1 VKNIHFL
8 YFNGWSIDIYYFC
21 ALFMQRKFITNLA
34 LLLFLNLLIKPF
46 WILGIDR
53 KVQVVTG
60 AEDFGLYYALFN
72 FSFLLNSLLDLG
84 ITNFNNK
91 NIAQNSQLL
100 TKHFSNIVGLKF
112 FLALVY
118 TAITFAAA
126 LALGYRG
133 AELNMLIVLSLNQ
146 FLISFVLYLRSNISG
161 LHLFKTDSFLSILD
175 RMIMIAISIV
185 LLWGNITNEAYK
197 IEWFIYTQSAGYG
210 ITALIAFFVVLKKA
224 GTFKLTWNRKFFI
237 SILKQ
242 SWPFALLI
250 LLMMIYSK
258 SDTIIMER
266 ILPDG
271 AEQTG
276 IFAQAYRLLDAANMI
291 GFLFAGLLL
300 PLFARMIKLKERI
313 NELVKLS
320 MSLIL
325 AVAVISAFG
334 SFFFRYEIMNL
345 LYMEHIEESA
355 NVFGILMF
363 SFISISIVHIFGT
376 LLTANGSLKLLNR
389 LAAFS
394 VVLNIFLNLM
404 LIPVYKS
411 LGAAIA
417 GLATNSIAAIIHVL
431 LAALVFKF
439 KFNVKLMAQILVF
452 AIGVCLIS
460 FGSSLLPFV
469 WFYNFLIMVVFSS
482 LWAFGARLLSIKS
495 MYHIVK
501 YG

>member
-1 VKNIHFL
+1 
-8 YFNGWSIDIYYFC
+8 
-21 ALFMQRKFITNLA
+21 MQRKFITNLA
-34 LLLFLNLLIKPF
+34 LLLFLNLLVKPF

-72 FSFLLNSLLDLG
+72 FSFLLNALLDIG

-91 NIAQNSQLL
+91 NIAQNAHLL

-112 FLALVY
+112 FLALIY
-118 TAITFAAA
+118 TAITFIAA
-126 LALGYRG
+126 LILGYRG

-161 LHLFKTDSFLSILD
+161 LHLFKTDSFLSVLD
-175 RMIMIAISIV
+175 RLIMISISIV
-185 LLWGNITNEAYK
+185 LLWGNVTNEQYK
-197 IEWFIYTQSAGYG
+197 IEWFIYTQTAGYG
-210 ITALIAFFVVLKKA
+210 ITAIIAFFVVLQKA
-224 GTFKLTWNRKFFI
+224 GTFTLNWNKNFFI

-266 ILPDG
+266 ILLDG

-313 NELVKLS
+313 NELVSLS
-320 MSLIL
+320 LSLIL
-325 AVAVISAFG
+325 TVAIISGFG
-334 SFFFRYEIMNL
+334 SFFYRIEIMEL
-345 LYMEHIEESA
+345 LYLEHIEESA
-355 NVFGILMF
+355 DVFGVLMF
-363 SFISISIVHIFGT
+363 SFISISVVHIFGT
-376 LLTANGSLKLLNR
+376 LLTANGNLKLLNR

-394 VVLNIFLNLM
+394 VVLNIVLNLL
-404 LIPVYKS
+404 LIPAYKS
-411 LGAAIA
+411 LGAATA
-417 GLATNSIAAIIHVL
+417 GLVTNSVAAVIHVL
-431 LAALVFKF
+431 LTVIVFQF
-439 KFNVKLMAQILVF
+439 RVNYKLIAKILVF
-452 AIGVCLIS
+452 SVGVTAIAM
-460 FGSSLLPFV
+460 GSKLLPFD
-469 WFYNFLIMVVFSS
+469 WFYNFIIMTILCG

-495 MYHIVK
+495 MYNIVK
-501 YG
+501 NG

>member
-1 VKNIHFL
+1 
-8 YFNGWSIDIYYFC
+8 
-21 ALFMQRKFITNLA
+21 MQRKFITNLA
-34 LLLFLNLLIKPF
+34 LLLFLNLLVKPF

-53 KVQVVTG
+53 EVQVVTG
-60 AEDFGLYYALFN
+60 AEEFGLYYALFN
-72 FSFLLNSLLDLG
+72 FSFLLNALLDIG

-91 NIAQNSQLL
+91 NIAQNSHLL

-118 TAITFAAA
+118 AVITFAAA
-126 LALGYRG
+126 FILGYRG
-133 AELNMLIVLSLNQ
+133 AELNMLIVLSFNQ

-161 LHLFKTDSFLSILD
+161 LHLFKTDSLLSVLD
-175 RMIMIAISIV
+175 RLIMIAISIA
-185 LLWGNITNEAYK
+185 LLWGNIIEGQYK
-197 IEWFIYTQSAGYG
+197 IEWFIYTQTAGYG

-250 LLMMIYSK
+250 LLMMIYTK

-266 ILPDG
+266 MLPDG

-313 NELVKLS
+313 NELVKLAI
-320 MSLIL
+320 SLIL
-325 AVAVISAFG
+325 AVAVISAFS
-334 SFFFRYEIMNL
+334 SFFYRYEIMGL
-345 LYMEHIEESA
+345 LYKGHIEESA
-355 NVFGILMF
+355 QVFGVLMF
-363 SFISISIVHIFGT
+363 SFIAISVVHIFGT
-376 LLTANGSLKLLNR
+376 LLTSNGNLKLLNR

-394 VVLNIFLNLM
+394 VGLNILLNLL
-404 LIPVYKS
+404 LIPEYKS

-417 GLATNSIAAIIHVL
+417 GLSTNAVAAIMHIL
-431 LAALVFKF
+431 LASLVFKF
-439 KFNVKLMAQILVF
+439 NVNYKLMAKILVF
-452 AIGVCLIS
+452 SIGVGAIA
-460 FGSSLLPFV
+460 FGTTLLPFEWV
-469 WFYNFLIMVVFSS
+469 YNFIIMIFCSCF
-482 LWAFGARLLSIKS
+482 WAFGARLLSIKS